1 MDQETHEAP
10 IPGVFRSRY
19 HHLSPTASYAPSST
33 YKDYHWIPLYWAEW
47 RLALAAEKWLHKRDA
62 APAVVF
68 SEWTL
73 WTLQFRKTRH
83 ELSWA
88 ELLSPSRWSSMHQS
102 ASSRLL
108 EWRAIKS
115 SQISISSWGAAES
128 ISWHIYIFIP
138 LHPPLSTFE
147 AFSLAQHNT
156 KQIHLINPPPR
167 YFAQW
172 VASKDRL
179 SGAGAQLS
187 TAALQAFGP
196 EYNGKLQAGQSAPT
210 QEGLK
215 EGYQPYLF

>member
-73 WTLQFRKTRH
+73 WTLQFRKARH

-88 ELLSPSRWSSMHQS
+88 ERWAPSRWSRMHQS

-108 EWRAIKS
+108 EWRAMKS

-128 ISWHIYIFIP
+128 ISRHIYIFIP
-138 LHPPLSTFE
+138 LHPPLSTYLW
-147 AFSLAQHNT
+147 SILLGTTQHKTNS
-156 KQIHLINPPPR
+156 
-167 YFAQW
+167 F
-172 VASKDRL
+172 D
-179 SGAGAQLS
+179 
-187 TAALQAFGP
+187 
-196 EYNGKLQAGQSAPT
+196 
-210 QEGLK
+210 
-215 EGYQPYLF
+215 

>member
-1 MDQETHEAP
+1 MLNLVQYRYYLAQIGPRRRPKSSNMNLMAYSISIPNHSRNRKTSDAP
-10 IPGVFRSRY
+10 IPGVWSRY

-33 YKDYHWIPLYWAEW
+33 YKDYHWIPLYWAE
-47 RLALAAEKWLHKRDA
+47 
-62 APAVVF
+62 
-68 SEWTL
+68 
-73 WTLQFRKTRH
+73 
-83 ELSWA
+83 
-88 ELLSPSRWSSMHQS
+88 LLSPSRWSSMHQS

-108 EWRAIKS
+108 EWRAMKS

-196 EYNGKLQAGQSAPT
+196 EYNGKLQAGQSALT